1 MNTIKLSEDV
11 MVSDPCYS
19 LGTWCQTKLN
29 NVLPGIYNVQ
39 VEKSD
44 EGDWGTRVSGITIL
58 HESITDDGISL
69 EWEDH
74 SGVGVD
80 SGQCGIFCMT
90 SYRNDEIAEGI
101 TTPVVDFN
109 ITGNDGEGDVWY
121 LKMCKFTLSKE
132 QFGLYD
138 TGVVS
143 SSGIGDGMYPMEVML
158 DKEKVV
164 GIRIT
169 YLGQSDEDILDEDEG
184 DCCGVCGGEVEEDGT
199 CSYCEEDEMTGEREG
214 ERKASQDESN

>member
-1 MNTIKLSEDV
+1 

-19 LGTWCQTKLN
+19 LDTWCQTKLD
-29 NVLPGIYNVQ
+29 NVLPGLYNVE

-44 EGDWGTRVSGITIL
+44 EGTGWGVRVSGITIL
-58 HESITDDGISL
+58 HESITDDGVSL

-74 SGVGVD
+74 SECGVD

-101 TTPVVDFN
+101 TTPTLDQPFE
-109 ITGNDGEGDVWY
+109 IPFRDGGDKWY
-121 LKMCKFTLSKE
+121 EKMCQFTIHKD
-132 QFGLYD
+132 QFGSYD

-143 SSGIGDGMYPMEVML
+143 SSGIGDGQYPMEVMM
-158 DKEKVV
+158 DKEKIV

-169 YLGQSDEDILDEDEG
+169 YLGHSDEDLLDEDEDEG
-184 DCCGVCGGEVEEDGT
+184 DVCGVCGGELEEDGE
-199 CSYCEEDEMTGEREG
+199 CVYCCDEETED
-214 ERKASQDESN
+214 